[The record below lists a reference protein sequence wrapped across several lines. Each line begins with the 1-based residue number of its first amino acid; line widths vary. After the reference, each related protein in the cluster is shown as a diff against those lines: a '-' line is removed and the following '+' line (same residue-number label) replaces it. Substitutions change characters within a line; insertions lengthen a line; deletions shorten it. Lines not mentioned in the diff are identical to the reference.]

1 MGSEQP
7 TLIRALGC
15 SEEMATSVL
24 DIVFVHGL
32 GGHRM
37 ATWGEGDKFW
47 PAWLAED
54 FPDCAIYAAGF
65 DSRKLAGLLTGDGA
79 SIRDIASSLAAGLL
93 IRPVRASR
101 MILIAHSLGGLVVK
115 QMLRMYADS
124 QNIKHREL
132 AASVSGV
139 VFLAT
144 PHQGARLA
152 SVVSSIFAL
161 VMSKQAKQ
169 LLYDGEE
176 LVELQSGFANWATHA
191 QVDVRPFYE
200 TEKTGSL
207 HIVDRV
213 TANPSIAGAEPV
225 GVQSD
230 HIQICK
236 PENRENLVY
245 ASVADMVKEH
255 KPAPSGKSLGKALTL
270 VSHTPGVFG
279 HSSPQSS
286 GALLPNLHEVTL
298 EIGAIAPASAD
309 TGVSEWTEA
318 LAPDILSD
326 FEFYTAVA
334 PDDRRDLSQKL
345 TDAGR
350 TYQIGDAY
358 KKKERFNMAL
368 QRNIAQPAAVTR
380 YTRLLADVETR
391 FSRHVKRMAAH
402 GAPAADIDRVVEADV
417 IMACVEQHSSLGS
430 EISAALVDSAIYYLA
445 GNCHVG
451 WDDV

>member
-1 MGSEQP
+1 
-7 TLIRALGC
+7 
-15 SEEMATSVL
+15 MAVSVL

-32 GGHRM
+32 GGDRM
-37 ATWGEGDKFW
+37 TTWGEGDKFW
-47 PAWLAED
+47 PTWLAED

-65 DSRKLAGLLTGDGA
+65 DSRKLAGRLTGDGA
-79 SIRDIASSLAAGLL
+79 SIRDIASGLAAGLL
-93 IRPVRASR
+93 IRPVRAPR
-101 MILIAHSLGGLVVK
+101 MILITHSLGGLVVK

-124 QNIKHREL
+124 QNPKHREL
-132 AASVSGV
+132 AASVCGV

-152 SVVSSIFAL
+152 SVMSSIFSL

-169 LLYDGEE
+169 LQYDGEE
-176 LVELQSGFANWATHA
+176 LVELQSGFANWAIGA
-191 QVDVRPFYE
+191 NVDVRPFYE
-200 TEKTGSL
+200 TEKTGTL

-213 TANPSIAGAEPV
+213 TANPNIAGAEPV

-236 PENRENLVY
+236 PATRDDLVY
-245 ASVADMVKEH
+245 ASVTDMVEEH
-255 KPAPSGKSLGKALTL
+255 KPAPSGE
-270 VSHTPGVFG
+270 
-279 HSSPQSS
+279 SSRK
-286 GALLPNLHEVTL
+286 
-298 EIGAIAPASAD
+298 
-309 TGVSEWTEA
+309 A

-350 TYQIGDAY
+350 TYQIGDAH

-402 GAPAADIDRVVEADV
+402 GVPAADIDRVVETDV
-417 IMACVEQHSSLGS
+417 IAPCVEQHSSLGS

-451 WDDV
+451 WDDA